1 MSYQFTLS
9 DIGLRLIKAYEGYHP
24 EGRPMR
30 DGRRLVGYGEIS
42 DDPNVRFSQAEAE
55 EALKSKLSGV
65 EHMVNTHVHA
75 AMSQSQFD
83 ALCSLAHSIGTDT
96 CLGSDVLHALNQG
109 KIITAANG
117 FDAWR
122 LGNIDGQVY
131 VVDAL
136 VRRRTAEKALFL
148 RPTVRTAPA
157 PHELLKTR
165 KDDGDLA
172 EKIVTGYN
180 EPAKTEAVTPAT
192 ALSDSNI
199 VTLYD
204 NVENGTYD
212 SGTTGEDAEIVQ
224 LSDKVQ
230 IIPEEPGVTPSPIA
244 EAAAEVS
251 DRLDALMSDDTIDDL
266 SDWPDSLV
274 TNGEDAD
281 AETDGVEFN
290 GEQSADI
297 VIDYSDGTIDELGID
312 SADRYIS
319 PAETTDTQQNIWA
332 YVTMMIFG
340 LTAAGAGLWASM
352 KNVSGMF
359 GELSSLV
366 FSAAVAVGVLLFLMG
381 LYYLFKH
388 LIGKN

>member
-42 DDPNVRFSQAEAE
+42 DDPNIRFSQVEAE
-55 EALKSKLSGV
+55 EVLKSKLSAV
-65 EHMVNTHVHA
+65 EHVVNTHVHA

-96 CLGSDVLHALNQG
+96 FLGSDVLHALNQG
-109 KIITAANG
+109 KVIAAANG

-148 RPTVRTAPA
+148 RPNVRTAPA
-157 PHELLKTR
+157 PKELLRTG
-165 KDDGDLA
+165 KDTDNVA
-172 EKIVTGYN
+172 EKIVTNYN
-180 EPAKTEAVTPAT
+180 EPAAAETAKPALPAITE
-192 ALSDSNI
+192 SNI

-204 NVENGTYD
+204 TVENGGLKD
-212 SGTTGEDAEIVQ
+212 KAVQDGDDADILQ
-224 LSDKVQ
+224 MSDKVQ
-230 IIPEEPGVTPSPIA
+230 IVPEDAPSPIA

-251 DRLDALMSDDTIDDL
+251 ERLDALMEDDADTDL

-274 TNGEDAD
+274 TTPDET
-281 AETDGVEFN
+281 ETDTLEFN
-290 GEQSADI
+290 GSQNADI
-297 VIDYSDGTIDELGID
+297 VIDYSDGTIDDIQSGD
-312 SADRYIS
+312 SADRYIT
-319 PAETTDTQQNIWA
+319 PAVTTDKQNIWA
-332 YVTMMIFG
+332 FVTMMIFG
-340 LTAAGAGLWASM
+340 LTAAGGGLWASL
-352 KNVSGMF
+352 KNSDPLF
-359 GELSSLV
+359 GDLTPLIYSS
-366 FSAAVAVGVLLFLMG
+366 AVAVGVLLFLMG
-381 LYYLFKH
+381 LYYLIKH
-388 LIGKN
+388 LIGRS